1 MASPRFRTLSRE
13 QRDHRIARVGAVVAL
28 LLIATLAIWAH
39 TRSSARQQDSLNRT
53 AAAAPSAVDPQMRVQ
68 LRAWL
73 TQSEPLINALV
84 IARNNIAAAA
94 AEHNLAGTGA
104 ACQSATVAVADL
116 HRQLPSP
123 EPTLTN
129 SFQQAISD
137 YGVGL
142 PYCIGASHVLDGD
155 GMQRAA
161 GFITQ
166 ADAAMAAAL
175 DFLGHVPGCEPRD
188 VGVLIV

>member
-1 MASPRFRTLSRE
+1 MARSSTHQASTAMLMIITIALAGWMYQRTSIAQPDSPRR
-13 QRDHRIARVGAVVAL
+13 AVAVP
-28 LLIATLAIWAH
+28 AT
-39 TRSSARQQDSLNRT
+39 
-53 AAAAPSAVDPQMRVQ
+53 APSPQVRVQ

-94 AEHNLAGTGA
+94 AERDVAGTGA
-104 ACQSATVAVADL
+104 ACQSATGAVADL

-123 EPTLTN
+123 EPTLNIT
-129 SFQQAISD
+129 FQQAISS
-137 YGVGL
+137 YKVGL
-142 PYCIGASHVLDGD
+142 PYCITATHWQGGYGL
-155 GMQRAA
+155 QQAA
-161 GFITQ
+161 PFIT
-166 ADAAMAAAL
+166 AGDDAMRVAL